1 MRARQGAF
9 ALAGILLGAS
19 LWSCA
24 VGAARAPQSQDPVK
38 QAIADGDLWL
48 SKRKYQAAL
57 DCYYRADKL
66 SHHTS
71 PDALLR
77 IAAIEKKAGMLSDA
91 ASDAKKAI
99 AAAGENKHLAAKAR
113 VVRAGLLGQMAQKP
127 TDKKLKEAEEE
138 LRAAVALEPAL
149 PGARYDLGVILLR
162 QERDSEGLAEMNAVL
177 AMPATDSS
185 MAIEAQRMIVNPIR
199 ARTPF
204 VPKFSFTTR
213 EKQVVSNASLR
224 GQVTLIDFWGTWC
237 PPCRASVPLLK
248 NVQKKYAGKSF
259 QLVSVSSDDDEEA
272 WEKFIVAQRMDWSE
286 YLDSSGDV
294 QKIFSVDS
302 YPTYIVVDKDGV
314 VRYRQSGLDQE
325 TENDIEDAINKAL
338 KRESD
343 PVLAKAADKE
353 ISTPESIKAAP
364 SSIAKN
370 AATAAGEAPAG
381 GGRLEINRQQI
392 STGSFKYDLLGIRY
406 EYPEGWVVA
415 KQEALKAANAQK
427 DAETKAALLKQNLQ
441 SADDITIIPPKI
453 IFYASQHGDG
463 EPGRPALS
471 SVRMQVQQSK
481 LEVVDEDKFHDS
493 MAKLMAAEGLKQAAA
508 PTSFMV
514 EKHKFVRADL
524 ERSNG
529 ALHYYESYLMTVTGD
544 YLLKVEIFASTME
557 ELKALAATI
566 EKIEIDDEE

>member
-1 MRARQGAF
+1 M
-9 ALAGILLGAS
+9 
-19 LWSCA
+19 
-24 VGAARAPQSQDPVK
+24 GAARAPQSQDPVK

-113 VVRAGLLGQMAQKP
+113 VVRAGLLAQMAQKP

-177 AMPATDSS
+177 AMPATDST
-185 MAIEAQRMIVNPIR
+185 MAIEARRMIVNPVR

-294 QKIFSVDS
+294 QKIFRVDS

-314 VRYRQSGLDQE
+314 VRYRQSGLGQE
-325 TENDIEDAINKAL
+325 TETDIEDAINKAL

-353 ISTPESIKAAP
+353 ISIPESTTAAP

-370 AATAAGEAPAG
+370 AATAAGDAPVG
-381 GGRLEINRQQI
+381 GGRVEINRQQI
-392 STGSFKYDLLGIRY
+392 STGSFKYDLLGLRY

-441 SADDITIIPPKI
+441 SADDITFIPPKI

-471 SVRMQVQQSK
+471 SVRMQMQQSK
-481 LEVVDEDKFHDS
+481 LEVVDEGKFRDS

-524 ERSNG
+524 ERSIG

-544 YLLKVEIFASTME
+544 YLLKVEIFAPTME
-557 ELKALAATI
+557 ELKTLAATI